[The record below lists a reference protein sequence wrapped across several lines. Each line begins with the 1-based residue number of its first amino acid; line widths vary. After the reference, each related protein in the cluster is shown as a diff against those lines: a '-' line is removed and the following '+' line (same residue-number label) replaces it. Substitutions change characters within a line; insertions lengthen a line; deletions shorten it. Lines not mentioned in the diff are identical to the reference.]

1 MNTST
6 NPSPN
11 TTSASTR
18 TSTGTGTGTDARASA
33 NASSIYKT
41 EAGAREIQ
49 QRYREMLQAW
59 PVPAEEIRIPTREG
73 ETFVLVS
80 GPKDAPPV
88 LLLHGSGANTTMWQD
103 DIASWSRHFR
113 TYALDLIGEPGLSAT
128 SRPPLSSDAHAL
140 WLDEVLEHLGITRTA
155 IVAIS
160 LGGWVALD
168 YATRRPDRVTRLALL
183 CPGGLGKQ
191 KTAWLFK
198 AVLLRAF
205 GRRGVRRSV
214 ATGTG
219 LEAPEVQHLL
229 DHVMLTF
236 THFKPRTE
244 RLPLFPDS
252 ALRRLTMPMLVTVGS
267 RDAFFDSEDTARR
280 VRQCLPH
287 ATVKVLPEAG
297 HALLNQTDSILTF
310 LRAD

>member
-1 MNTST
+1 MSRSPSTST
-6 NPSPN
+6 S
-11 TTSASTR
+11 
-18 TSTGTGTGTDARASA
+18 TSTST
-33 NASSIYKT
+33 IYKT

-59 PVPAEEIRIPTREG
+59 PVPAEEVRIPTREG
-73 ETFVLVS
+73 ETFVLAS

-88 LLLHGSGANTTMWQD
+88 LLIHGSGANTTMWQD
-103 DIASWSRHFR
+103 DIASWSQHFR
-113 TYALDLIGEPGLSAT
+113 TYALDLIGEPGLSAA
-128 SRPPLSSDAHAL
+128 SRPPLSSDAHAR
-140 WLDEVLEHLGITRTA
+140 WLDEVLAHLGVTRTA
-155 IVAIS
+155 IVATS

-183 CPGGLGKQ
+183 CPGGLGRQ
-191 KTAWLFK
+191 KMGWLFK
-198 AVLLRAF
+198 AVLLRAL

-252 ALRRLTMPMLVTVGS
+252 ALRRLTMPTLVTVGS
-267 RDAFFDSEDTARR
+267 RDALFDSEDTARR

-287 ATVKVLPEAG
+287 ATVNVLPEAG